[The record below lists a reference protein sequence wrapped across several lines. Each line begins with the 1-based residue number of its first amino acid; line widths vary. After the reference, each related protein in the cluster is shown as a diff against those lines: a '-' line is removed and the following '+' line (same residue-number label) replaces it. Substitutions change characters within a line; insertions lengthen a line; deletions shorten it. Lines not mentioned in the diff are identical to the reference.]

1 MNSGFLP
8 KGGYAGIRQKPT
20 KAREDKASKTT
31 PEKFSMARTTVA
43 AQLASI
49 RKQQALLAKKAKAL
63 TERTQGKAMEQIKR
77 LAKDNG
83 ITAEDIAAALKGGR
97 PAKAASGA
105 PRKAA
110 AKAAG
115 RKVAPKYRNPSN
127 PSETWAGRGRAPAW
141 AQAMKNAGTLDQ
153 ALIK

>member
-1 MNSGFLP
+1 
-8 KGGYAGIRQKPT
+8 
-20 KAREDKASKTT
+20 
-31 PEKFSMARTTVA
+31 MARTTVA

-83 ITAEDIAAALKGGR
+83 ITAEEIAAALKGGR
-97 PAKAASGA
+97 AAKASSA

-110 AKAAG
+110 SGGSG

-127 PSETWAGRGRAPAW
+127 SSETWAGRGRAPAW

>member
-1 MNSGFLP
+1 
-8 KGGYAGIRQKPT
+8 
-20 KAREDKASKTT
+20 
-31 PEKFSMARTTVA
+31 MARTTVA

-77 LAKDNG
+77 IAKDNG
-83 ITAEDIAAALKGGR
+83 ITAEEIAAALKGGR
-97 PAKAASGA
+97 PARVSASK

-110 AKAAG
+110 GGTAG

-127 PSETWAGRGRAPAW
+127 PAETWAGRGRAPAW
-141 AQAMKNAGTLDQ
+141 ALAMKNAGTLDQ

>member
-1 MNSGFLP
+1 
-8 KGGYAGIRQKPT
+8 
-20 KAREDKASKTT
+20 
-31 PEKFSMARTTVA
+31 MARTTVA

-49 RKQQALLAKKAKAL
+49 RKQQSLLAKKAKAL
-63 TERTQGKAMEQIKR
+63 TERTQGKALDQIKR

-83 ITAEDIAAALKGGR
+83 ITAEQILALLKPGRGRAAG
-97 PAKAASGA
+97 PA

-110 AKAAG
+110 G
-115 RKVAPKYRNPSN
+115 GGTRKVMPKYRNPAN
-127 PSETWAGRGRAPAW
+127 ANETWAGRGRAPAW

>member
-1 MNSGFLP
+1 
-8 KGGYAGIRQKPT
+8 
-20 KAREDKASKTT
+20 
-31 PEKFSMARTTVA
+31 MARTTVA
-43 AQLASI
+43 AQLATI

-63 TERTQGKAMEQIKR
+63 TDRTQGKAMEQIKR

-83 ITAEDIAAALKGGR
+83 ITAEQIAAALKGGR
-97 PAKAASGA
+97 PAKASGG

-110 AKAAG
+110 SSSAG

-127 PSETWAGRGRAPAW
+127 PAETWAGRGRAPAW